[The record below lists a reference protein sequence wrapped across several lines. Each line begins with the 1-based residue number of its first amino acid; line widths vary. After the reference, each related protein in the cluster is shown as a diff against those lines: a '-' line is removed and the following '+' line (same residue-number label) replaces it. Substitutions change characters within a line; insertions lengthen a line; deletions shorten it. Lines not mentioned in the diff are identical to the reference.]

1 MKRFVILCILVLTA
15 TSGLWAQIP
24 GLASRPGVPGLSAA
38 GTFST
43 VATGS
48 SKIAKA
54 GRPTIEGMLPENLP
68 KTDTGAVDKTSAEY
82 YKWRLEELQAKLYE
96 RTREEVIREKTLPD
110 RQISPDDPAFEV
122 KEEERY
128 DELKQKKEERE
139 ITVSEVEIEEE
150 IHKRLG
156 TETELDKFGKAFF
169 DKGEMA
175 QATLFAS
182 SAPSDYRL
190 GPGDELKIIIW
201 SELGDETVYDV
212 QVNPEG
218 QVYVPILGI
227 LGVSGRTVGEFEQT
241 VLGKLSDKFKH
252 FKGQVTLSKV
262 RTIQIF
268 VVGEVE
274 KPGAMTS
281 SGLATAFTALYQAG
295 GPTARGSMRF
305 IKVLDSA
312 GRSKQIDLYRYLLSG
327 DRSQDIPLANGD
339 TVFVPP
345 VSNQVSIGGMVTR
358 PAVYEITDNT
368 TLSKAL
374 LMAGNVQAK
383 AYSGRVKVTRWSG
396 DRRRQAYDISL
407 NDQTGLDGFML
418 MNGDEIK
425 VERATEKVGN
435 EVAIEGAITRPGE
448 YAWSEEMK
456 VADLITRA
464 GGIIKEETSLQQGH
478 ILRKSAAGKEELL
491 SFNVKSA
498 LLDDKAHNLA
508 LQPLD
513 IVRLFA
519 EQDVTPETRFIN
531 IDGAVRRPGQY
542 IYRDGMKLA
551 DLVMSARGL
560 SVDASGDVEVAR
572 VKESGDANE
581 IVRANIHQAIVK
593 PESTDNVSLQ
603 PLDRVSVI
611 ARGDGMTEPEVVF
624 IKGQVR
630 RPGPYSL
637 KHRGEKLSSLIER
650 AGGLTNEAF
659 ADGAVFMRRTEHI
672 TSAKQLETAES
683 VQEEMFRQASLD
695 LRADLL
701 RSGAQL
707 ETGKVKD
714 DLTSG
719 SVSQQLMTGKGAQE
733 AVVAKSSA
741 GEEKSSFGGIEMRS
755 RSTDSEMVRIPV
767 PLPEIIAGKAGE
779 FEDLALLDGDQL
791 TIPVMPRTVSVLG
804 AVVNPTTII
813 FRNKQ
818 GARYY
823 IDRAGGF
830 TSHSDHRRTVIVKAN
845 GEVMPMRQ
853 IRHISRGDII
863 LVPPKPR
870 LIKPDKLKELGNI
883 ASIIGNLAVTYKVV
897 NDANE

>member
-15 TSGLWAQIP
+15 TTGLWAQMPVRAARTGIS
-24 GLASRPGVPGLSAA
+24 GMSAA
-38 GTFST
+38 GSFSN

-48 SKIAKA
+48 SKLDKM
-54 GRPTIEGMLPENLP
+54 GRPVIDGMFPENLP
-68 KTDTGAVDKTSAEY
+68 RTDTGAVDKTSAEY
-82 YKWRLEELQAKLYE
+82 YKWRLEQLQKRLYDT
-96 RTREEVIREKTLPD
+96 TREEVVREKTMPD
-110 RQISPDDPAFEV
+110 GQISPDAPAYEMP
-122 KEEERY
+122 EEERY

-139 ITVSEVEIEEE
+139 ITVSELDIEEE
-150 IHKRLG
+150 VQKRLG
-156 TETELDKFGKAFF
+156 SETALEKFGKAFF

-190 GPGDELKIIIW
+190 GPGDELKIIVW
-201 SELGDETVYDV
+201 SEMGDETVYDV

-241 VLGKLSDKFKH
+241 VLGRLSDKFKH

-295 GPTARGSMRF
+295 GPTERGSMRF
-305 IKVLDSA
+305 IKVLDSV
-312 GRSKQIDLYRYLLSG
+312 GKSKQIDLYLYLLSG

-345 VSNQVSIGGMVTR
+345 VSNQVSISGMVTR
-358 PAVYEITDNT
+358 PAVYEITENT
-368 TLSKAL
+368 TLAQGL

-383 AYSGRVKVTRWSG
+383 AYSGRVQVTRWSG
-396 DRRRQAYDISL
+396 DRRRQSYDISL
-407 NDQTGLDGFML
+407 NDQAELERFML
-418 MNGDEIK
+418 MNGDEIII
-425 VERATEKVGN
+425 ERATEKVGN
-435 EVAIEGAITRPGE
+435 EVAIEGSITRPGE
-448 YAWSEEMK
+448 YAWSEGMK
-456 VADLITRA
+456 VADLIARA
-464 GGIIKEETSLQQGH
+464 GGVVKEETSLQQGH

-491 SFNVKSA
+491 SFNVKFA
-498 LLDDKAHNLA
+498 LLDDKAQNLE

-513 IVRLFA
+513 RVKLFA

-572 VKESGDANE
+572 IKSSGDGSD
-581 IVRANIHQAIVK
+581 IVK
-593 PESTDNVSLQ
+593 ANVQQALVHNDSADNVSLQ
-603 PLDRVSVI
+603 ALDRVSVI
-611 ARGDGMTEPEVVF
+611 ARGDSMTEAEVVY

-630 RPGPYSL
+630 RPGPYAL
-637 KHRGEKLSSLIER
+637 KHKGEKLSSLIER
-650 AGGLTNEAF
+650 AGGLTSEAF
-659 ADGAVFMRRTEHI
+659 AEGAVFMRRTEHI
-672 TSAKQLETAES
+672 TSVKQMETAEN

-701 RSGAQL
+701 RSGAKLDTANVRQ
-707 ETGKVKD
+707 E
-714 DLTSG
+714 LTSG
-719 SVSQQLMTGKGAQE
+719 SISEQLMTGKSTTDTG
-733 AVVAKSSA
+733 VAKSSA
-741 GEEKSSFGGIEMRS
+741 GDERSGFAGIEMRS
-755 RSTDSEMVRIPV
+755 RSAYGEMVRIPI
-767 PLPEIIAGKAGE
+767 PLPDIIAGKAVE
-779 FEDLALLDGDQL
+779 FEDLTLLDGDQL

-813 FRNKQ
+813 FNHRQ

-823 IDRAGGF
+823 INRAGGF
-830 TSHSDHRRTVIVKAN
+830 TSHSDHRRSIVVKAN

-853 IRHISRGDII
+853 VRHISRGDII
-863 LVPPKPR
+863 MVPPKPR
-870 LIKPDKLKELGNI
+870 LVRPDKLKELGNI

-897 NDANE
+897 NDAND